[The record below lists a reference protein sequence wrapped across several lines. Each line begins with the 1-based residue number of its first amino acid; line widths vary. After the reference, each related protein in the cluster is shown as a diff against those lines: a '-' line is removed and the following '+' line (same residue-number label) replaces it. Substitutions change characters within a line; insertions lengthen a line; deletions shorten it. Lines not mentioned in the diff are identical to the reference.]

1 MNRVYDIMG
10 QLPPN
15 AKLYIKTL
23 KKHFGD
29 FGDHEPYYS
38 LYAIEE
44 NMVEKLGVHE
54 YKQIYYIIAASW
66 STKKHL

>member
-1 MNRVYDIMG
+1 MNRVYNIMS

-23 KKHFGD
+23 KKHIGD

-54 YKQIYYIIAASW
+54 YK
-66 STKKHL
+66 